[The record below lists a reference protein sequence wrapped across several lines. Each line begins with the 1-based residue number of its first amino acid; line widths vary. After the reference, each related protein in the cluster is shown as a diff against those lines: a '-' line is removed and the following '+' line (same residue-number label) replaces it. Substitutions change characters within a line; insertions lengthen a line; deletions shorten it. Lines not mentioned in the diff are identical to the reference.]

1 MEANLP
7 AIKRVRLYPIE
18 REVKRPPAA
27 PWESERL
34 PSIRGRMGEKT
45 VRVEK
50 LRNQRHQKM
59 KRGRRFI
66 SPSAWFSLWDR
77 ELDTQSSNSNSR

>member
-1 MEANLP
+1 MEANRP

-34 PSIRGRMGEKT
+34 SSIKGRMGENI

-50 LRNQRHQKM
+50 LRNHRHQKM
-59 KRGRRFI
+59 KRGR
-66 SPSAWFSLWDR
+66 SLI
-77 ELDTQSSNSNSR
+77 